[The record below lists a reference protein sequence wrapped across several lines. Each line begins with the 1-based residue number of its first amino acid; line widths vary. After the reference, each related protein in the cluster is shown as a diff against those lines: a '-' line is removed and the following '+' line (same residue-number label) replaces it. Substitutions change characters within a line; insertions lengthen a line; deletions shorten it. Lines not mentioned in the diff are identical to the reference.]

1 MARNWLRRVVLAA
14 ACTSVALL
22 AACSSSVTESALSPS
37 RFVAFGDGFGDVG
50 QSGSAYTVN
59 DGTTNVW
66 TRQLA
71 ARYGMELKSTAAGG
85 FSYAQG
91 NSRVAN
97 KPDAAG
103 VTATLTLTEQIDAFL
118 ASNTVGPRDV
128 FILNA
133 GTADI
138 VAEMAAVTA
147 GSQTVAQM
155 TANATLA
162 GRAMA
167 AQTRRLVTAGAKYV
181 VIVGPYNLGRSPW
194 AIAIGQETP
203 LEEASSR
210 FNEDLLVNV
219 VDLGANVLYVDAA
232 LQFNLMTATPA
243 AYDFFDATT
252 VVCNSVDAGP
262 GIGIGAGQVNSAL
275 CSASTITSGLAYS
288 GYIWAD
294 KVYPTPAAHV
304 RMGDYAYD
312 RLSTRW

>member
-1 MARNWLRRVVLAA
+1 MARNWLRRVLLAA

-22 AACSSSVTESALSPS
+22 AACSSSVTESALKPS

-50 QSGSAYTVN
+50 QSGAVYTVN

-66 TRQLA
+66 TRQLV
-71 ARYGMELKSTAAGG
+71 ARYGMDLKSTAAGG
-85 FSYAQG
+85 LSFARG
-91 NSRVAN
+91 NARVAS

-118 ASNTVGPRDV
+118 ASNTVGASDV

-138 VAEMAAVTA
+138 VAEMAAVLAGKQTA
-147 GSQTVAQM
+147 AQM
-155 TANATLA
+155 TANAKLA

-181 VIVGPYNLGRSPW
+181 VIAGPYNMGRSPW
-194 AIAIGQETP
+194 AIAIGQETA

-210 FNEDLLVNV
+210 FNEDLLINV
-219 VDLGANVLYVDAA
+219 VDLGANVLYVDTA
-232 LQFNLMTATPA
+232 LQFNLMTATPV

-252 VVCNSVDAGP
+252 VVCTSIDAGP
-262 GIGIGAGQVNSAL
+262 GIGIGAGQINSAL
-275 CSASTITSGLAYS
+275 CNAGTIFGGLAYGS
-288 GYIWAD
+288 YVWAD
-294 KVYPTPAAHV
+294 KIYPTPAAHV

>member
-66 TRQLA
+66 TRQLV
-71 ARYGMELKSTAAGG
+71 ARYGQDIKSTAVGG
-85 FSYAQG
+85 LSFARA
-91 NSRVAN
+91 NARVAT

-118 ASNTVGPRDV
+118 GSNTVGPRDV

-138 VAEMAAVTA
+138 VAEMAAVLA
-147 GSQTVAQM
+147 GK
-155 TANATLA
+155 LA

-167 AQTRRLVTAGAKYV
+167 AQTRRLVAAGAKFV
-181 VIVGPYNLGRSPW
+181 MIVGPYNMGRSPW

-275 CSASTITSGLAYS
+275 CNASTITPGLAYNS
-288 GYIWAD
+288 YIWAD
-294 KVYPTPAAHV
+294 KVYPTPAAHL